1 MLKRLLI
8 IGSIVAIALSTVP
21 PVVQA
26 APAAHTHLVTVESLR
41 LRVGP
46 STSDEIL
53 ATLEEGVGLT
63 VLGKKEG
70 WAQVR
75 WGDLE
80 GWVSAQYLRAEK
92 VQAVDAEFL
101 NLRAKPGLEAAVI
114 ELAPYGTELSILE
127 QADGWSKVLYHDQ
140 VGWMKSDY
148 LTEPSRISSDLLPET
163 LKPSQI
169 KMVTVE
175 ALNVRSGPSTNDE
188 RIQMLP
194 GGTLVTVLEEKDRWC
209 RIQFADQE
217 AWVYGEYLVD
227 TNPEAVVEAL
237 GGEPGGEPLVNTLP
251 ADIAKLQESDQ
262 ALAAKILPTSAG
274 GDTLVL
280 EEARKYL
287 GIPYV
292 WGGAS
297 PEEGFDCSGYVMYL
311 FGQLGVS
318 LPHGAEAISAY
329 GTQVEFANL
338 QPGDVIFFQNTYR
351 YGVSHLGI
359 WAGNNQFIHAPE
371 PGAVVCYEDLKG
383 FYLAHYWGARRIT
396 P

>member
-1 MLKRLLI
+1 
-8 IGSIVAIALSTVP
+8 
-21 PVVQA
+21 
-26 APAAHTHLVTVESLR
+26 
-41 LRVGP
+41 
-46 STSDEIL
+46 
-53 ATLEEGVGLT
+53 
-63 VLGKKEG
+63 
-70 WAQVR
+70 
-75 WGDLE
+75 
-80 GWVSAQYLRAEK
+80 
-92 VQAVDAEFL
+92 
-101 NLRAKPGLEAAVI
+101 
-114 ELAPYGTELSILE
+114 
-127 QADGWSKVLYHDQ
+127 
-140 VGWMKSDY
+140 
-148 LTEPSRISSDLLPET
+148 
-163 LKPSQI
+163 
-169 KMVTVE
+169 MVTVE
-175 ALNVRSGPSTNDE
+175 ALNVRSGPSTDAE

-194 GGTLVTVLEEKDRWC
+194 GGTLVTVLEEKDLWR
-209 RIQFADQE
+209 RIQLADQE

-251 ADIAKLQESDQ
+251 ADIAKLQENDQ
-262 ALAAKILPTSAG
+262 ALAAKIPPASSG
-274 GDTLVL
+274 GDVLVL
-280 EEARKYL
+280 DEARKYL

-329 GTQVEFANL
+329 GTPVEFADL

-371 PGAVVCYEDLKG
+371 PGAVVCYEELKG